1 MAEHVVKR
9 VLSTATNIAS
19 KSSKR
24 LLTHDTASAPA
35 SASSTV
41 SAALNEIPLTKTM
54 DDLPGPKGYPLIG
67 TASEYFRGENKGQMH
82 KVQVCNYKVHVVN
95 GRNI

>member
-19 KSSKR
+19 KSPKR
-24 LLTHDTASAPA
+24 FLTHDT
-35 SASSTV
+35 SASSSV
-41 SAALNEIPLTKTM
+41 SASLNDIPLTKTM

-82 KVQVCNYKVHVVN
+82 KVQVGLFLSFSFYFFFYVFEF
-95 GRNI
+95 